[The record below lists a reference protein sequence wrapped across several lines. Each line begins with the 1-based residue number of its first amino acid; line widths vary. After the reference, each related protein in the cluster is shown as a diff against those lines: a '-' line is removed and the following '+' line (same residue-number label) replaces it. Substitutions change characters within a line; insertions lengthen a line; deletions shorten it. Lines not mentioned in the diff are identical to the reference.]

1 NSNLAV
7 YAGGGQQALQ
17 SVVNTNGKVINKI
30 TFVKNNQVIEKR
42 ALNFYMINS
51 PTAAQ
56 GSVGTVYWAV
66 LVRGDLIT
74 TESWIPSAYDY
85 NA

>member
-1 NSNLAV
+1 PHLSYKLGEDWEVGAKYTLMWCAEHQRNGADTNSNLAV

-42 ALNFYMINS
+42 ALNFYM
-51 PTAAQ
+51 
-56 GSVGTVYWAV
+56 
-66 LVRGDLIT
+66 
-74 TESWIPSAYDY
+74 
-85 NA
+85 